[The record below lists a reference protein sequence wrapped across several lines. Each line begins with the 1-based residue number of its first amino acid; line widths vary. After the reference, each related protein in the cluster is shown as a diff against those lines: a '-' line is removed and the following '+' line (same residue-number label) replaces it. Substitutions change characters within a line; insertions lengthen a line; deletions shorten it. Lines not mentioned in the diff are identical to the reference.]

1 MTRPFDPSEDTGEDG
16 VLNRRRFIKTGVGIT
31 AAVIMPSLVT
41 QTASA
46 AAASKSVK
54 ASKRHVGRERQACF
68 SHQRPPDPPR
78 HQRGPIEPEHG
89 SPDRRRDGAE
99 RVCGTKDLH

>member
-54 ASKRHVGRERQACF
+54 ASRWARAASVF
-68 SHQRPPDPPR
+68 
-78 HQRGPIEPEHG
+78 
-89 SPDRRRDGAE
+89 
-99 RVCGTKDLH
+99 